1 MGTCLH
7 TAELY
12 GTRTL
17 MGSGRVG
24 VNPYLAL
31 YEVAI
36 SIPTELICC
45 EFIVWLPGCHR
56 GRQNVPLLKSGSKE

>member
-1 MGTCLH
+1 
-7 TAELY
+7 
-12 GTRTL
+12 